1 MKKLLFIFI
10 IISILACSE
19 NKKQGDAYGNFEAE
33 EIIISSEANG
43 KIYDLKIM
51 EGDQINAG
59 DTICIVDT
67 TQLYLKKMQLLASA
81 EAIRSKT
88 KDVQVQ
94 INVLLE
100 QKNNILRE
108 KDRIERLFKDSA
120 ATQKQVDDIQGQ
132 LALVEK
138 NISATQSTLSS
149 TNQGILAELKPL
161 ELQIDQINDNI
172 KKSIILAPSKGTVL
186 SKFVENG
193 ELVAFGKAI
202 CKIADVENI
211 YLRAY
216 LSGSQLS
223 RIKLA
228 DQVKVFIDKDFEE
241 QEEYKGELTWISSKA
256 EFTPKII
263 QTKEERVNLVYAVKI
278 LVKNDGKI
286 KIGMPGEMRFNYET
300 RK

>member
-10 IISILACSE
+10 IVSLAACSE

-100 QKNNILRE
+100 QKNNISRE

-120 ATQKQVDDIQGQ
+120 ATQRQFDDIQGQ

-161 ELQIDQINDNI
+161 ELQIEQINDNI
-172 KKSIILAPSKGTVL
+172 KKSIILAPSNGTVL

-202 CKIADVENI
+202 CKIADIENI

-216 LSGSQLS
+216 ISGSQLS